1 MQSSF
6 MSHYSPSEP
15 IKDMLTPKDPYYMSQ
30 ETFMDTMSHYG
41 EPYNMTHQTVKAK
54 WSWLGEDD

>member
-15 IKDMLTPKDPYYMSQ
+15 IKDMLTQTDPYYIGQ

-41 EPYNMTHQTVKAK
+41 EPV
-54 WSWLGEDD
+54 SV

>member
-15 IKDMLTPKDPYYMSQ
+15 IKDMLTLKNPYYISR

-41 EPYNMTHQTVKAK
+41 EPV
-54 WSWLGEDD
+54 